1 MAGLAGVNEY
11 IEAIIDI
18 LGSALGTPKALAA
31 LLSGEMKDTVDLNPV
46 AEYGLEKFFSR
57 NERVKLLRSFG
68 EITSMLPKGGNFV
81 WGDLSGARDDDI
93 NQNDA
98 FGKFIRFKDS
108 KSKISSQNLTVEEAI
123 EYLML
128 QTDQNFVRK
137 TRDPY
142 SHELAK
148 SRTQV

>member
-1 MAGLAGVNEY
+1 M
-11 IEAIIDI
+11 
-18 LGSALGTPKALAA
+18 
-31 LLSGEMKDTVDLNPV
+31 
-46 AEYGLEKFFSR
+46 
-57 NERVKLLRSFG
+57 RSFG